1 MLGILLLYWIG
12 KYYYKLA
19 EAHGK
24 SKWGYAILGIVAYYA
39 SAVVSGF
46 LMGIFIELIWPG
58 AVDTI
63 NEFLFGLMLL
73 PFGIAGTYLLY
84 YYFKRS
90 WESKAPQ
97 LGVEEL
103 GTGEPTE
110 TTF

>member
-1 MLGILLLYWIG
+1 MLGLLLLYWIG

-19 EAHGK
+19 EAHAK
-24 SKWGYAILGIVAYYA
+24 NKWGYAILGIVMYYA
-39 SAVVSGF
+39 CAVASGF

-58 AVDTI
+58 AVESI

-90 WESKAPQ
+90 WERQASQ

-103 GTGEPTE
+103 SSVKQPETGS
-110 TTF
+110 

>member
-24 SKWGYAILGIVAYYA
+24 SKWGYAILGIVTYYA
-39 SAVVSGF
+39 CAVVSGF

-63 NEFLFGLMLL
+63 NELLLSILVL

-84 YYFKRS
+84 HYFRRS
-90 WESKAPQ
+90 WERKAPQ
-97 LGVEEL
+97 LGVEVL
-103 GTGEPTE
+103 GAGK
-110 TTF
+110 